1 MPVRIG
7 VLVAGLAAV
16 GVYFALGRPDMGDLP
31 LEARIADIQARE
43 TSNPESVTA
52 EQYLALQ
59 QDMARRAPDD
69 PTPFQR
75 IGNLYFSNGR
85 MEEALDA
92 YRSALRRDPT
102 FEPAADAISQ
112 LNFMAT
118 GEIDAATR
126 DSLSRISQ
134 KLLED
139 PDSLTGVQM
148 LAAIQERVK
157 AVPDD
162 SQAHRMM
169 GEIYAS
175 SGHLDRADAAFGEA
189 VRLTPADRT
198 ILKAWADGRFKA
210 TQAID
215 VMTSDLYNRAY
226 KLDAS
231 DLRIGYMAG
240 IGLWLQG
247 KKAEAETIWAD
258 VDKRVTE
265 GGPERQMFA
274 ALRQMFGI
282 DAATPPTNGNPANK

>member
-59 QDMARRAPDD
+59 QDMARKAPDD